1 MKNRKQIWGNLI
13 VLVVLICLIGGL
25 TWKVNHPRDQWGK
38 VQQQNVVVVGVDDTF
53 VPMGFRNSK
62 GELVGYDVDLAR
74 KTFQA
79 MGLQVKFQVID
90 WSMKETELK
99 SKHIDA
105 IWNGYTATPER
116 AQHVAFSK
124 SYHRD
129 EQVIFTLKD
138 HNFKQAKDLKNHD
151 LGIQTGSS
159 GAASYD
165 AKPRMLKTLINN
177 TIQYDD
183 FSKAINDLQVDRIQG
198 VLIDSDYAR
207 YYIAHSSQGN
217 KFKMLKTEFP
227 KEQFVV
233 GFRKSDVRLRK
244 AVNKQLAN
252 FEKDSTM
259 NELARKYFKT
269 TDNN

>member
-1 MKNRKQIWGNLI
+1 LRHKKQIWGNLI
-13 VLVVLICLIGGL
+13 VFVILIGIIGGL
-25 TWKVNHPRDQWGK
+25 TWKVNHPKDQWGK
-38 VQQQNVVVVGVDDTF
+38 TQQKKVIVIGVDDTF

-79 MGLQVKFQVID
+79 MGLKVKFQVID

-105 IWNGYTATPER
+105 IWNGYTETPER
-116 AQHVAFSK
+116 AKHVAFSE
-124 SYHRD
+124 SYHQD
-129 EQVIFTLKD
+129 EQVILTLKD

-165 AKPRMLKTLINN
+165 GQPHILKSIIRDTV
-177 TIQYDD
+177 QYDD
-183 FSKAINDLQVDRIQG
+183 FSKALNDLQVDRIQG

-207 YYIAHSSQGN
+207 YYIAHSAQGN
-217 KFKMLKTEFP
+217 QFQMLQTRFP

-233 GFRKSDVRLRK
+233 GFRKSDVKLRL
-244 AVNKQLAN
+244 AVNKQLAK
-252 FEKDSTM
+252 FEKDSTIS
-259 NELARKYFKT
+259 ELTEKYF
-269 TDNN
+269 N